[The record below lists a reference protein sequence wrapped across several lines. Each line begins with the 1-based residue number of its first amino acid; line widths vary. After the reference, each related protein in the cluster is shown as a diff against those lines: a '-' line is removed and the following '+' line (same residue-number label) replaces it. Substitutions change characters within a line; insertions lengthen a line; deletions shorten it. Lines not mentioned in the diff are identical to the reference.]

1 MNLTEKNLIEA
12 LNLRLITWEQY
23 LELYRKHIQ

>member
-12 LNLRLITWEQY
+12 LKLRLITWEQY
-23 LELYRKHIQ
+23 LELFRKNVK